1 MKEKRQSFMG
11 GAAVLAGAVAIT
23 KLIGALYKIP
33 LGNLLDKEGMAHFYV
48 AYNIYNLMMIL
59 STAGLPLA
67 LSRLVSQAHALGQEN
82 QKRRIFRV
90 ALGMFVALGVVCS
103 GAMLLFPGQLA
114 QLLQDSQAKLAI
126 MALSPSVLCV
136 CLLSAIRGYTQGQGN
151 MIPTA
156 ASQIIESSCKLLIGL
171 TLAWLLLRAGYGS
184 ETAAAGAIAGV
195 TVGSALSLLTLSVYL
210 LRRFDRKRGQDVP
223 QGHREIARE
232 LLRIGVPVTIGA
244 GTMSCITLL
253 DQILVM
259 GTLQNR
265 LGLSEAAAT
274 ALYGEYTFGMTLFNL
289 PSSFIY
295 PVTVSLIPTIGAA
308 LARRDHHGAQQ
319 STEAAFRVTALL
331 ALPAGTGLAVLA
343 GPILDLLYPAVPETA
358 AAAAYHL
365 SVLGFACVFVCLAIM
380 TGGVL
385 QAYGKEYVPV
395 LSLLCGGVLKIVA
408 NRALVADPAI
418 GIKGAA
424 VGTLCCYVLI
434 TLINLIAIHRC
445 VPQRPDYFAVL
456 CRPVLITAIMAVV
469 ARGSWSLLDRLLH
482 GSGIA
487 TLLAIAL
494 AALVYGIAAVVLG
507 AVKRQ
512 DLLSLPKGEK
522 IADFLHLS

>member
-1 MKEKRQSFMG
+1 M
-11 GAAVLAGAVAIT
+11 
-23 KLIGALYKIP
+23 
-33 LGNLLDKEGMAHFYV
+33 
-48 AYNIYNLMMIL
+48 
-59 STAGLPLA
+59 
-67 LSRLVSQAHALGQEN
+67 
-82 QKRRIFRV
+82 
-90 ALGMFVALGVVCS
+90 
-103 GAMLLFPGQLA
+103 
-114 QLLQDSQAKLAI
+114 
-126 MALSPSVLCV
+126 
-136 CLLSAIRGYTQGQGN
+136 
-151 MIPTA
+151 
-156 ASQIIESSCKLLIGL
+156 
-171 TLAWLLLRAGYGS
+171 
-184 ETAAAGAIAGV
+184 
-195 TVGSALSLLTLSVYL
+195 
-210 LRRFDRKRGQDVP
+210 
-223 QGHREIARE
+223 
-232 LLRIGVPVTIGA
+232 
-244 GTMSCITLL
+244 
-253 DQILVM
+253 
-259 GTLQNR
+259 
-265 LGLSEAAAT
+265 
-274 ALYGEYTFGMTLFNL
+274 
-289 PSSFIY
+289 
-295 PVTVSLIPTIGAA
+295 TVSLIPTIGAA
-308 LARRDHHGAQQ
+308 LARRDHHGARQR
-319 STEAAFRVTALL
+319 TEAAFRVTALL
-331 ALPAGTGLAVLA
+331 ALPAGTGLAVVD

-456 CRPVLITAIMAVV
+456 CKPVIITAIMAVV
-469 ARGSWSLLDRLLH
+469 ARGSWSLLDRLLQ

-494 AALVYGIAAVVLG
+494 AVLVYGIAAVVLG

-522 IADFLHLS
+522 IADFLHLL